1 MRTYLTVGPAGE
13 LVMTCN
19 CGVKKSLAE
28 FVEPGVRPALI
39 GSINLLRLMEWTGKF
54 TSEHA
59 ACPSQPPDPK
69 P

>member
-13 LVMTCN
+13 LVMVCN

-28 FVEPGVRPALI
+28 FVDAAVRPASI

-54 TSEHA
+54 TSEHS
-59 ACPSQPPDPK
+59 ACPSHPPDPK